1 MTTTTAATTTGTEK
15 SLRQSFIEYLEELHE
30 KEDRAALAA
39 LRRGLGKRPGEE
51 MSVYRYIG
59 WCADKLNG
67 RQEEAYHLIATL
79 FGLYPSE
86 SWRSSDGDP
95 KKTNLGASLRRLKE
109 QMGGDGAER
118 RFVALLNANRVDLG
132 EHLRQIIGLLKS
144 KDVPVDWAQLLEAVE
159 FWDADDERRRQR
171 QWAKTF
177 WREDKEGA

>member
-1 MTTTTAATTTGTEK
+1 MTTTTATTVTGK
-15 SLRQSFIEYLEELHE
+15 SLRESFIEYLEELYE

-51 MSVYRYIG
+51 MGVYRYIG
-59 WCADKLNG
+59 WCADNLKTKQ
-67 RQEEAYHLIATL
+67 QEESYHLIATL

-95 KKTNLGASLRRLKE
+95 KKTNLGASLRRLQE
-109 QMGGDGAER
+109 QMGGDGTER
-118 RFVALLNANRVDLG
+118 RFVALLNANREDFG

-144 KDVPVDWAQLLEAVE
+144 KAIPVDWTQLLEAAE
-159 FWDADDERRRQR
+159 FWDYDEERRRQR

-177 WREDKEGA
+177 WREDKERA

>member
-1 MTTTTAATTTGTEK
+1 MTTTTTATEK
-15 SLRQSFIEYLEELHE
+15 SLRESFVEYLERLYE
-30 KEDRAALAA
+30 KEERAALAA

-51 MSVYRYIG
+51 MSVYRYVG
-59 WCADKLNG
+59 WSLDKLSK
-67 RQEEAYHLIATL
+67 RQEDAYYLIATL
-79 FGLYPSE
+79 FGLYPSA
-86 SWRSSDGDP
+86 SWRSGDGDQ

-118 RFVALLNANRVDLG
+118 RFVALLNADREDLG
-132 EHLRQIIGLLKS
+132 EHLRQIISLLKS
-144 KDVPVDWAQLLEAVE
+144 KDAPIDWAQLLEAVE